1 MIEDE
6 PMKKRANAVSVI
18 EGTDGPTSV
27 FVIKKNQKLTWKQKW
42 QRFCHKMKRAY
53 VERTLKIEG
62 HTLDE
67 VMEYIVNVHGFI
79 EVSKD
84 EAKEEY
90 NQMRA
95 AFLMQYAPELLGE
108 YAKMPRLKSESKE
121 DIMAHIEQS
130 KERQQRALLIPVT
143 EFDIDFY
150 KYKKSFEDINDDM
163 HIIIEKKYAYIGGG
177 ASGNKKLMKRFQSIY
192 KDVYRYYGVTKED
205 VENQTKRYKDVVRTL
220 SM

>member
-1 MIEDE
+1 MIHYKTG
-6 PMKKRANAVSVI
+6 M
-18 EGTDGPTSV
+18 
-27 FVIKKNQKLTWKQKW
+27 IKKE
-42 QRFCHKMKRAY
+42 Y
-53 VERTLKIEG
+53 IPG
-62 HTLDE
+62 IDE
-67 VMEYIVNVHGFI
+67 VIDRISCLKGRNSYTKEAINHMKNKLDQDEVAYISFEDSNTRGL
-79 EVSKD
+79 KG
-84 EAKEEY
+84 AK
-90 NQMRA
+90 NGQ
-95 AFLMQYAPELLGE
+95 
-108 YAKMPRLKSESKE
+108 SESKE